1 MANEEQL
8 GLFIKSIIDSAI
20 SEIGN
25 EFEQEI
31 CKLKTEEDTQL
42 SKGYNMALRDS
53 CFVVNRLIQNK
64 LLITKHLDKETKD
77 DEQ

>member
-1 MANEEQL
+1 MANEKEL
-8 GLFIKSIIDSAI
+8 GLFIKSIIDSVI

-25 EFEQEI
+25 MFEQEI
-31 CKLKTEEDTQL
+31 CKLKIEEDTQL
-42 SKGYNMALRDS
+42 SKGYNMALKDS

-64 LLITKHLDKETKD
+64 LLITEPLAKEQN